1 MRTFNHLIRGVA
13 VSATLALAL
22 PSVAHAGMNDRA
34 QAAIAEARGKISAGN
49 IVGAGQETIA
59 LQARAKASLNQ
70 AEALLSKGKKAEAIT
85 AAQDASMLADQA
97 LAITAT
103 RKDTAATAAV
113 GNAEAAAAAAQQ
125 SAAAATQQAAAA
137 NARADMAVAMATP
150 APVAAPVP
158 APVNDVIK
166 TPQTTTTVT
175 TEERVAVAPAPVVR
189 KKTTHKA
196 RHSHARKPVA
206 ARPATKVTVETR

>member
-1 MRTFNHLIRGVA
+1 MRTLNQIVRGIA

-22 PSVAHAGMNDRA
+22 PGVAHAGMNDRA

-49 IVGAGQETIA
+49 IVGAGQETIG
-59 LQARAKASLNQ
+59 LQTRAKASLNE
-70 AEALLSKGKKAEAIT
+70 AEALLSKGKKAEAIA
-85 AAQDASMLADQA
+85 AAQQASMLADQA
-97 LAITAT
+97 LAMTAT
-103 RKDTAATAAV
+103 RKETAATTAV

-125 SAAAATQQAAAA
+125 SAASATQQAAAA

-150 APVAAPVP
+150 APAP

-189 KKTTHKA
+189 KKTTHKT
-196 RHSHARKPVA
+196 RRDYARKPVA
-206 ARPATKVTVETR
+206 TRPSTKVTVETR

>member
-1 MRTFNHLIRGVA
+1 MRTLNQIVRGIA

-22 PSVAHAGMNDRA
+22 PGVAHAGMNDRA

-49 IVGAGQETIA
+49 IVGAGQETIG
-59 LQARAKASLNQ
+59 LQTRAKASLNE
-70 AEALLSKGKKAEAIT
+70 AEALLSKGKKAEAIA
-85 AAQDASMLADQA
+85 AAQQASMLADQA
-97 LAITAT
+97 LAMTAT
-103 RKDTAATAAV
+103 RKETAATTAV

-125 SAAAATQQAAAA
+125 SAASATQQAAAA

-150 APVAAPVP
+150 APAP

-189 KKTTHKA
+189 KKTTHKTR
-196 RHSHARKPVA
+196 RHYARKPVA
-206 ARPATKVTVETR
+206 TRPSTKVTVETR

>member
-1 MRTFNHLIRGVA
+1 MRTFSHIIRGVA

-22 PSVAHAGMNDRA
+22 PGVAHAGMNDRA
-34 QAAIAEARGKISAGN
+34 KAAIAEARGKISAGN

-59 LQARAKASLNQ
+59 LQSRAKESLNQ

-103 RKDTAATAAV
+103 RKDSAATAAV

-150 APVAAPVP
+150 APAAAP
-158 APVNDVIK
+158 APMNDVIK

-196 RHSHARKPVA
+196 RHYRARKPVA
-206 ARPATKVTVETR
+206 TRPATKVTVETR

>member
-1 MRTFNHLIRGVA
+1 MRTLNQIVRGIA

-22 PSVAHAGMNDRA
+22 PGVAHAGMNDRA

-49 IVGAGQETIA
+49 IVGAGQETIG
-59 LQARAKASLNQ
+59 LQTRAKASLNE
-70 AEALLSKGKKAEAIT
+70 AEALLSKGKKAEAIA
-85 AAQDASMLADQA
+85 AAQQASMLADQA
-97 LAITAT
+97 LAMTAT
-103 RKDTAATAAV
+103 RKETAATTAV

-125 SAAAATQQAAAA
+125 SAASATQQAAAA

-150 APVAAPVP
+150 APAP

-189 KKTTHKA
+189 KNTTHKTR
-196 RHSHARKPVA
+196 RHYARKPVA
-206 ARPATKVTVETR
+206 TRPSTKVTVETR

>member
-1 MRTFNHLIRGVA
+1 MRTLNQIVRGIA

-22 PSVAHAGMNDRA
+22 PGVAHAGMNDRA

-49 IVGAGQETIA
+49 IVGAGQETIG
-59 LQARAKASLNQ
+59 LQTRAKASLNE
-70 AEALLSKGKKAEAIT
+70 AEALLSKGKKAEAIA
-85 AAQDASMLADQA
+85 AAQQASMLADQA
-97 LAITAT
+97 LAMTAT
-103 RKDTAATAAV
+103 RKETAATTAV

-125 SAAAATQQAAAA
+125 SAASATQQAAAA

-150 APVAAPVP
+150 AP

-166 TPQTTTTVT
+166 TPQMTTTVT

-189 KKTTHKA
+189 QRTTHKSR
-196 RHSHARKPVA
+196 RHYARKPVA
-206 ARPATKVTVETR
+206 TRPSTKVTVETR

>member
-1 MRTFNHLIRGVA
+1 MRTLNQIVRGIA

-22 PSVAHAGMNDRA
+22 PGVAHAGMNDRA

-49 IVGAGQETIA
+49 IVGAGQETIG
-59 LQARAKASLNQ
+59 LQTRAKASLNE
-70 AEALLSKGKKAEAIT
+70 AEALLSKGKKAEAIA
-85 AAQDASMLADQA
+85 AAQQASMLADQA
-97 LAITAT
+97 LAMTAT
-103 RKDTAATAAV
+103 RKETAATTAV

-125 SAAAATQQAAAA
+125 SAASATQQAAAA

-150 APVAAPVP
+150 APAPAP

-189 KKTTHKA
+189 KKTTHKTR
-196 RHSHARKPVA
+196 RHYARKPVA
-206 ARPATKVTVETR
+206 TRPSTKVTVETR